1 MSIVQQV
8 EATERARAERDW
20 WRTPSL
26 WYLTDDGPDP
36 SEYADLDEVRR

>member
-8 EATERARAERDW
+8 EATESARAERDW

-26 WYLTDDGPDP
+26 WHLADDGPDP
-36 SEYADLDEVRR
+36 SEYADLDEVR

>member
-1 MSIVQQV
+1 MSIAQQA

-20 WRTPSL
+20 LRTPSL
-26 WYLTDDGPDP
+26 WYLADGPDP